1 MFAPLCFAQ
10 RGERETYGRRERDK
24 KGAFKKRLQE
34 KGRKEEGHSFRRR
47 RSSHLR
53 VFFFFFCFLKW
64 SFVVLCACVCA
75 WGSKPSASLS
85 LERESTQGLQRDSLM
100 AKKPLPPLRLLV
112 VRLPEREKKKYV
124 FLTAKGDRKRCFLAQ
139 GFPPPPRL
147 QTKERKTE

>member
-1 MFAPLCFAQ
+1 ML
-10 RGERETYGRRERDK
+10 RSKGGKETYGRRERDK

-53 VFFFFFCFLKW
+53 VFSSLCSLKW
-64 SFVVLCACVCA
+64 SFVVLCSCVRVCL
-75 WGSKPSASLS
+75 GVETPASLS
-85 LERESTQGLQRDSLM
+85 LSRVHSGATKGLANGEKTSP
-100 AKKPLPPLRLLV
+100 PLLRLLV

-124 FLTAKGDRKRCFLAQ
+124 FLPAKGDRKRCFLAQ